1 MVFPPW
7 HIWQGVSLLSKY
19 SQACAAD
26 VDVSLFI
33 LSSSSCVGMLLGI
46 LVGPGANLAGLWLQ
60 VCVASRSCRCG
71 HWDFVGSGGG
81 LFGM

>member
-46 LVGPGANLAGLWLQ
+46 WLALVQIWLGCGCK
-60 VCVASRSCRCG
+60 CVWPPIPAVVG
-71 HWDFVGSGGG
+71 IGIFVGSGGG